1 VRADADADADISRRP
16 HQLAGASSSPGASAT
31 PDNSKMGDSGIACQ
45 GPAIDPSH
53 MPQQV
58 LYVIPGSWYWQTVA
72 LESGLL
78 LLGSLFCGAIAFV
91 WVDRR
96 RPY

>member
-1 VRADADADADISRRP
+1 
-16 HQLAGASSSPGASAT
+16 
-31 PDNSKMGDSGIACQ
+31 MGDIGIACQ
-45 GPAIDPSH
+45 GPAFDPSH

-78 LLGSLFCGAIAFV
+78 LLDRCSAARSPLSGWIGAAILT
-91 WVDRR
+91 
-96 RPY
+96 